1 MHSAA
6 CSCKA
11 LGVNLGDSKNHGT
24 NSRARSCPEIF
35 ITSLLSNDCFNSISP
50 GLRGLSSEAC
60 SPGIR
65 RKHTFAKSGTCL
77 QSLRLVIGGN
87 YHSFSR
93 SPTFKKKKKSQR
105 GELRE
110 LSWKEI
116 PALGG
121 CLKLEAIATDL
132 LLSYQVSSNPTTLE
146 NSHKPFESRHYYPF
160 IGVL

>member
-1 MHSAA
+1 MFAVIKTGNWGQLPLFQS
-6 CSCKA
+6 KP
-11 LGVNLGDSKNHGT
+11 NL
-24 NSRARSCPEIF
+24 
-35 ITSLLSNDCFNSISP
+35 
-50 GLRGLSSEAC
+50 
-60 SPGIR
+60 
-65 RKHTFAKSGTCL
+65 
-77 QSLRLVIGGN
+77 Q
-87 YHSFSR
+87 
-93 SPTFKKKKKSQR
+93 KKKKSQR